1 MVSIKS
7 VQPDK
12 LITKLKEELKKVNEM
27 QPPAWARFVKSGV
40 SRERPPEQE
49 DFWYIRAAS
58 LMRRID
64 LEGPIGVEKL
74 RTFYGGRKQL
84 GHRPPHF
91 RKSSGK
97 ILRKLLQQLEKAG
110 FVEKVNKKGRKI
122 SNKGEKFLDK
132 VAKETVK

>member
-1 MVSIKS
+1 MVSVRGVSAEKLVS
-7 VQPDK
+7 V
-12 LITKLKEELKKVNEM
+12 LKEELKKVQEI
-27 QPPAWARFVKSGV
+27 QPPSWSRFVKSGV

-58 LMRRID
+58 LMRRIY
-64 LEGPIGVEKL
+64 LEGPVGVSKL

-91 RKSSGK
+91 RKSSGN

-110 FVEKVNKKGRKI
+110 FVEKADKKGRKI
-122 SNKGEKFLDK
+122 TSKGVKVLNKVSKEA
-132 VAKETVK
+132 AK